1 MTPTPQG
8 LPDSLGLHS
17 QLLDL
22 DPSET
27 QEWLESLDQV
37 VNHAGRN
44 RAPDLMLRV
53 LQRAR
58 DRRVGVSNLR
68 NTDYLN
74 TIAPSAEP
82 DFPGDEHVERRIRAY
97 NRWNAA

>member
-1 MTPTPQG
+1 MTPEPQG
-8 LPDSLGLHS
+8 LPEGLGLHS

-37 VNHAGRN
+37 VDHAGQN
-44 RAPDLMLRV
+44 RARYLLLSV

-58 DRRVGVSNLR
+58 ERRVGVVE
-68 NTDYLN
+68 
-74 TIAPSAEP
+74 SAQHRLP
-82 DFPGDEHVERRIRAY
+82 EHDRPRCRAGVPRR
-97 NRWNAA
+97 

>member
-8 LPDSLGLHS
+8 LPESLGLHS

-27 QEWLESLDQV
+27 QEWLESIDQV
-37 VNHAGRN
+37 VDHAGQN
-44 RAPDLMLRV
+44 RARYLLLSI

-58 DRRVGVSNLR
+58 DRRVGV
-68 NTDYLN
+68 
-74 TIAPSAEP
+74 AEP
-82 DFPGDEHVERRIRAY
+82 AQYRLPQHDRTRR
-97 NRWNAA
+97 

>member
-1 MTPTPQG
+1 MTSPPTG

-44 RAPDLMLRV
+44 RARGP
-53 LQRAR
+53 
-58 DRRVGVSNLR
+58 
-68 NTDYLN
+68 T
-74 TIAPSAEP
+74 TW
-82 DFPGDEHVERRIRAY
+82 PGAHTNHPGTGDSTTQ
-97 NRWNAA
+97 